1 MEINGLITVKI
12 NFKQSIL
19 VLLRSKFMQMKF
31 WIGIIAFLSISLG
44 SIAQDNGAN
53 RVSIKN
59 ETYDM
64 GKVTYG
70 KPVEYW
76 VEVTNTSKETLK
88 LEGVRAGC
96 GCTTP
101 DFTPNQT
108 FKPGETVKIKIQFN
122 GSVIGKFTRFT
133 DIYISGGLVKQTSF
147 TGEGIQ

>member
-1 MEINGLITVKI
+1 MRMK
-12 NFKQSIL
+12 FIL
-19 VLLRSKFMQMKF
+19 VL
-31 WIGIIAFLSISLG
+31 IAFLGISF
-44 SIAQDNGAN
+44 GAN
-53 RVSIKN
+53 AQENEAKVSIKN
-59 ETYDM
+59 ETYNM
-64 GKVTYG
+64 GKVTFG

-122 GSVIGKFTRFT
+122 GSVLGKFTRFT
-133 DIYISGGLVKQTSF
+133 DIIISGGLVKQTSF
-147 TGEGIQ
+147 TGEGVQ

>member
-19 VLLRSKFMQMKF
+19 VLLRSKFTRMKF
-31 WIGIIAFLSISLG
+31 LLVLIAFLGISAS
-44 SIAQDNGAN
+44 SIAQDNLSKVA
-53 RVSIKN
+53 IKN

-70 KPVEYW
+70 KPVEYV

-101 DFTPNQT
+101 DFTPNQI
-108 FKPGETVKIKIQFN
+108 FKPGETIKIKIQFN
-122 GSVIGKFTRFT
+122 GSVLGKFTRFT
-133 DIYISGGLVKQTSF
+133 DIILSGGLVKQTSF
-147 TGEGIQ
+147 TGEGVK

>member
-19 VLLRSKFMQMKF
+19 VLLRFKFIPMKF
-31 WIGIIAFLSISLG
+31 LLVLIAFMGISF
-44 SIAQDNGAN
+44 SAFAQDNGAK
-53 RVSIKN
+53 VSIKN
-59 ETYDM
+59 ETYNM
-64 GKVTYG
+64 GKVTFG

-101 DFTPNQT
+101 DFTPNQQ

-122 GSVIGKFTRFT
+122 GSVLGKFTRFT
-133 DIYISGGLVKQTSF
+133 DIIISGGLVKQTSF
-147 TGEGIQ
+147 TGEGVQ

>member
-19 VLLRSKFMQMKF
+19 VLLRSKFTRMKF
-31 WIGIIAFLSISLG
+31 LLVLIAFLGISAS
-44 SIAQDNGAN
+44 SIAQDNLSKVA
-53 RVSIKN
+53 IKN

-70 KPVEYW
+70 KPVEYV

-108 FKPGETVKIKIQFN
+108 FKPGETIKIKIQFN
-122 GSVIGKFTRFT
+122 GSVLGKFTRFT
-133 DIYISGGLVKQTSF
+133 DIILSGGLVKQTSF
-147 TGEGIQ
+147 TGEGVK

>member
-1 MEINGLITVKI
+1 
-12 NFKQSIL
+12 
-19 VLLRSKFMQMKF
+19 MKF
-31 WIGIIAFLSISLG
+31 WRLLIAFLGISL
-44 SIAQDNGAN
+44 STMAQDNTAK
-53 RVSIKN
+53 VSIKN

-101 DFTPNQT
+101 DFTPNQE
-108 FKPGETVKIKIQFN
+108 FKPGETIKIRINFN
-122 GSVIGKFTRFT
+122 SSVLGKFTRFT
-133 DIYISGGLVKQTSF
+133 DIFISGGVVKQTSF
-147 TGEGIQ
+147 TGEGVQ

>member
-1 MEINGLITVKI
+1 MEINGLITVKL

-44 SIAQDNGAN
+44 SIAQDNSAN
-53 RVSIKN
+53 KVSIKN

-88 LEGVRAGC
+88 LEGVKAGC

>member
-19 VLLRSKFMQMKF
+19 VLLRSKFTRMKF
-31 WIGIIAFLSISLG
+31 LLVLIAFLGISAS
-44 SIAQDNGAN
+44 SIAQDNMSKVA
-53 RVSIKN
+53 IKN

-70 KPVEYW
+70 KPVEYV

-101 DFTPNQT
+101 DFTPNQI
-108 FKPGETVKIKIQFN
+108 FKPGETIKIKIQFN
-122 GSVIGKFTRFT
+122 GSVLGKFTRFT
-133 DIYISGGLVKQTSF
+133 DIILSGGLVKQTSF
-147 TGEGIQ
+147 TGEGVK

>member
-19 VLLRSKFMQMKF
+19 VLLHSKFIQMKF
-31 WIGIIAFLSISLG
+31 WVAVIAFLSISLG
-44 SIAQDNGAN
+44 LIAQDNGTK
-53 RVSIKN
+53 VSIKN

-64 GKVTYG
+64 GKVTFG

-76 VEVTNTSKETLK
+76 IEVTNTSKETLK

-101 DFTPNQT
+101 DFTPNQP
-108 FKPGETVKIKIQFN
+108 FNPGETVKIKIQFN
-122 GSVIGKFTRFT
+122 GSVLGKFTRFT
-133 DIYISGGLVKQTSF
+133 DIFISGGLVKQTSF

>member
-1 MEINGLITVKI
+1 MEINGLITVKL
-12 NFKQSIL
+12 NFKQSIS
-19 VLLRSKFMQMKF
+19 VLLRPKFMRMKF
-31 WIGIIAFLSISLG
+31 LLVLIAFLGISSG
-44 SIAQDNGAN
+44 SFAQDNAAK
-53 RVSIKN
+53 VSIKN

-70 KPVEYW
+70 KPVEYV

-108 FKPGETVKIKIQFN
+108 FKPGETIKIKIQFN
-122 GSVIGKFTRFT
+122 GSVLGKFTRFT
-133 DIYISGGLVKQTSF
+133 DILLSGGLIKQTSF
-147 TGEGIQ
+147 TGEGVK

>member
-12 NFKQSIL
+12 NFKQSIS
-19 VLLRSKFMQMKF
+19 VLLRPKFMRMKF
-31 WIGIIAFLSISLG
+31 ILVLIAFLGISF
-44 SIAQDNGAN
+44 GAN
-53 RVSIKN
+53 AQENEAKVSIKN
-59 ETYDM
+59 ETYNM
-64 GKVTYG
+64 GKVTFG

-122 GSVIGKFTRFT
+122 GSVLGKFTRFT
-133 DIYISGGLVKQTSF
+133 DIIISGGLVKQTSF
-147 TGEGIQ
+147 TGEGVQ

>member
-1 MEINGLITVKI
+1 MP
-12 NFKQSIL
+12 
-19 VLLRSKFMQMKF
+19 MKF
-31 WIGIIAFLSISLG
+31 LFVLIAFLGTSFASV
-44 SIAQDNGAN
+44 AQDNEAK
-53 RVSIKN
+53 VSIKN
-59 ETYDM
+59 ETYNM
-64 GKVTYG
+64 GKVAFG

-122 GSVIGKFTRFT
+122 GSVLGKFTRFT
-133 DIYISGGLVKQTSF
+133 DIIISGGLVKQTSF
-147 TGEGIQ
+147 TGEGVQ